1 MVFGLYVLKNK
12 LDFLNFSKTIEP
24 TRSGDCV
31 GEIGLYYGLASVS
44 GKPAKVALFCF
55 LLCLFID
62 GVGWRKVEVIRD
74 SQATEDGRR
83 TKDIKASCVLTYRS

>member
-31 GEIGLYYGLASVS
+31 GEIGLQYGLASDS
-44 GKPAKVALFCF
+44 GKPEKGSCF
-55 LLCLFID
+55 LLCKL
-62 GVGWRKVEVIRD
+62 
-74 SQATEDGRR
+74 TE
-83 TKDIKASCVLTYRS
+83 